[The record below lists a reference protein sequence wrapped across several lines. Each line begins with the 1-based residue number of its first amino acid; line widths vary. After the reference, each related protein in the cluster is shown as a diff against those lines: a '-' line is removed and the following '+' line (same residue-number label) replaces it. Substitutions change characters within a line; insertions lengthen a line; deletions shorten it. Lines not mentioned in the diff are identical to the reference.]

1 MVQKVSFLSLKNF
14 LFFFFFEKLKSS
26 KMCKCNCVCTSQ
38 CGNFRNSHLLE
49 FYVKSFSMNEWNA
62 ISTDLQ
68 TKNHDFGWNL
78 ALKSCTNSVK
88 CQFQVLCDSKKVI
101 SRKIKMT
108 EILFNGKFIPKNS
121 VKMAVFD
128 ICYPLKF
135 KKVISRKIYM
145 REKKLNFH
153 NVRIVVHTVYNTC
166 FNCQKVSREN
176 TFLSRNNC

>member
-1 MVQKVSFLSLKNF
+1 
-14 LFFFFFEKLKSS
+14 
-26 KMCKCNCVCTSQ
+26 
-38 CGNFRNSHLLE
+38 
-49 FYVKSFSMNEWNA
+49 
-62 ISTDLQ
+62 
-68 TKNHDFGWNL
+68 
-78 ALKSCTNSVK
+78 
-88 CQFQVLCDSKKVI
+88 
-101 SRKIKMT
+101 MT

-128 ICYPLKF
+128 ICHPLKF